1 MAAEMH
7 LNFKRGGVLL
17 RYTLNGF
24 IILLFTEIL

>member
-24 IILLFTEIL
+24 IILRFCD